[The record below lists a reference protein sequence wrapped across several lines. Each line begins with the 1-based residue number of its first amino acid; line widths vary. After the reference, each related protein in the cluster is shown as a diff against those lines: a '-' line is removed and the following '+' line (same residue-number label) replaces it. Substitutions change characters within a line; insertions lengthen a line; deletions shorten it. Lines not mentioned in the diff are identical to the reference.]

1 VFVTATVVG
10 GAAALAGDES
20 PTTRVTYAGR
30 GVADGDVVG
39 ARLGEMLV
47 DGVSDQL
54 RVTLVVALIET
65 DCDGVTLTLGEVDV
79 VALTVTEADVVA
91 LTVTEADVVKLALGV
106 AVDDGAMQ
114 HAGSSKLQ
122 SWSRRPFGESWTQF

>member
-1 VFVTATVVG
+1 MFVTSPVA
-10 GAAALAGDES
+10 GAAALAGYES

-65 DCDGVTLTLGEVDV
+65 DRDGVTLTLEEAEV
-79 VALTVTEADVVA
+79 VALPVTEADVV
-91 LTVTEADVVKLALGV
+91 TLALGV

-114 HAGSSKLQ
+114 QAGSGVSQ
-122 SWSRRPFGESWTQF
+122 SWSRRPLGESWTQF